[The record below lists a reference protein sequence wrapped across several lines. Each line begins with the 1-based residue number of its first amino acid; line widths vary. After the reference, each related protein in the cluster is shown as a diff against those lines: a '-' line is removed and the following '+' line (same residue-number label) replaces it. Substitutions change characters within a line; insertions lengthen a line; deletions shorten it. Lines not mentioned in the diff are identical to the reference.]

1 VVENNYPSLCQ
12 CGRPALPFLVIKGEG
27 RFVYGAC
34 SMEHQEKINSG
45 ELVRNIARVSD
56 AGVEYALAK
65 LKDTFYEIIKQEKTG
80 QMNQWSR
87 ESKLAF
93 VNDAI
98 RHFLNHQNHVA
109 ETGELKP
116 KENEIKPIL

>member
-1 VVENNYPSLCQ
+1 MFENNKSSSKYSYICEITTVKEDDYYMPRIS
-12 CGRPALPFLVIKGEG
+12 AIKIT
-27 RFVYGAC
+27 
-34 SMEHQEKINSG
+34 K
-45 ELVRNIARVSD
+45 
-56 AGVEYALAK
+56 K
-65 LKDTFYEIIKQEKTG
+65 EKTG

-93 VNDAI
+93 VKDAV

-116 KENEIKPIL
+116 KENEIKSIL

>member
-1 VVENNYPSLCQ
+1 MKHQYEINE
-12 CGRPALPFLVIKGEG
+12 GTLVK
-27 RFVYGAC
+27 
-34 SMEHQEKINSG
+34 
-45 ELVRNIARVSD
+45 NIARVSD
-56 AGVEYALAK
+56 AGVEYALTN
-65 LKDTFYEIIKQEKTG
+65 LKETFYKITKKEKTG

-93 VNDAI
+93 VKDAV

-116 KENEIKPIL
+116 KENEIKSIL